1 MQAWRQGKGFAPCW
15 QLPVFVSLT
24 LPPRLLPSSASSF
37 LQQHW
42 SPVCSLSNAHRTS
55 LIPPPETLATAK
67 QAPAPQQSVGSQPY
81 GSSPLGSETPMPAKQ
96 HPSSVLGV
104 LYRKVCPTKLRDI
117 NTSQT
122 ATSSQSLGCQPPGD
136 SPLSRH
142 QNQECF
148 QKSFS
153 SQKSI

>member
-55 LIPPPETLATAK
+55 LIPPPPRDTSNS
-67 QAPAPQQSVGSQPY
+67 QASPRSPAECGVPAIWVLSSGLGDTNAGQAASLLSVGGPVPEGLPHKAQ
-81 GSSPLGSETPMPAKQ
+81 
-96 HPSSVLGV
+96 
-104 LYRKVCPTKLRDI
+104 
-117 NTSQT
+117 
-122 ATSSQSLGCQPPGD
+122 
-136 SPLSRH
+136 RH
-142 QNQECF
+142 QH
-148 QKSFS
+148 KSNSNLFS
-153 SQKSI
+153 EFGVSTPWRLPSE